1 MFDLLHE
8 LDTLVQPDNPCHPST
23 WLSLLALHLGASDL
37 PHHLRPLALLTAVL
51 AAHPSCPSARIA
63 ARVAISFAQSS
74 HPNLCQRLGIQ
85 GLAWLAE
92 ETPSLIGEDRREKES
107 RFGPKQQEGQIGEN
121 SSDGSFGGGEEARGG
136 KWATEG
142 SKGMDEEDW
151 EGFKEVEWG
160 EEEGMEGVG
169 RGEVVR
175 AVRGAVGALR
185 ARREAV
191 LQELAAVEGQ
201 LGEVVS
207 DMMLRG
213 GGICRFAARLEGVGE
228 GGGEGK
234 WEGDGEKGETQDHRQ
249 VIENSGLLLSREGG
263 RGEAEGGGGAAGQV
277 LTPDLAS
284 AVAESLGRVRAWGQ
298 QWRKEQQ
305 MLSDVGRLLDA
316 LEGMGGMGAMGELRT
331 SWGRGRGGGVGVE
344 GSEGDEGKGGEGRG
358 GEAVVAG
365 AEEGSSADGV
375 SDGGECYS
383 SEGEEGPVFA
393 AGAVAGDDAHGSGSQ
408 RAARRKKSAWR
419 PTTEED
425 IIRAASLL
433 AVRASQHV
441 HHMVDDRLLS
451 ATLHDLTALERHDNV
466 FIQYKVA
473 QSTHQLFHEIICK
486 SEVNEDEHALLHL
499 RSKSL
504 QVLSDGLEGCG
515 GDDPRD
521 IEQVKELLSPLKPER
536 SNNGSSVTSPSRP
549 TASPAADNSHL
560 QQQQQQQYQQQP
572 MYGMPLSNQPVH
584 ATTAATSST
593 AATAIAASA
602 ATTAA
607 AAVTGS
613 SSQPGQQSNFV
624 PTGPYQYQ
632 GAYQPANLQQRVNA
646 AVLSLNRMFPTPMS
660 IDGSSYQRGQMP
672 QGSDGSNNFSF
683 GPAGEGQQT
692 LQGSQVPSLY

>member
-1 MFDLLHE
+1 AQYLRAKKFSQKASTDRPELMFDLLHE

-213 GGICRFAARLEGVGE
+213 GGI
-228 GGGEGK
+228 
-234 WEGDGEKGETQDHRQ
+234 W
-249 VIENSGLLLSREGG
+249 LLLSREGG

-393 AGAVAGDDAHGSGSQ
+393 AGAVA
-408 RAARRKKSAWR
+408 
-419 PTTEED
+419 
-425 IIRAASLL
+425 
-433 AVRASQHV
+433 
-441 HHMVDDRLLS
+441 
-451 ATLHDLTALERHDNV
+451 
-466 FIQYKVA
+466 
-473 QSTHQLFHEIICK
+473 
-486 SEVNEDEHALLHL
+486 
-499 RSKSL
+499 
-504 QVLSDGLEGCG
+504 
-515 GDDPRD
+515 
-521 IEQVKELLSPLKPER
+521 
-536 SNNGSSVTSPSRP
+536 
-549 TASPAADNSHL
+549 
-560 QQQQQQQYQQQP
+560 
-572 MYGMPLSNQPVH
+572 
-584 ATTAATSST
+584 
-593 AATAIAASA
+593 
-602 ATTAA
+602 
-607 AAVTGS
+607 
-613 SSQPGQQSNFV
+613 
-624 PTGPYQYQ
+624 
-632 GAYQPANLQQRVNA
+632 
-646 AVLSLNRMFPTPMS
+646 
-660 IDGSSYQRGQMP
+660 
-672 QGSDGSNNFSF
+672 
-683 GPAGEGQQT
+683 
-692 LQGSQVPSLY
+692 